1 MNEELQKLKEEFEQR
16 IRELKD
22 KYKPEGE
29 WPEGGDDYW
38 YIIASGEV
46 SGSFWAYTML
56 DKQMLEFGNIFKT
69 ESEAEFMVEKLKVI
83 KELKQLA
90 RPFKVGSVNHLIDFD
105 PLDMDFIISSFQVRQ
120 SAYGD
125 FYFNTEEE
133 AQQAITI
140 IGEDRIKK
148 YLFGVKEGDSK

>member
-69 ESEAEFMVEKLKVI
+69 KEEAEFEVERLTVLR
-83 KELKQLA
+83 ELEKMG
-90 RPFKVGSVNHLIDFD
+90 RPFNFGIENWYVYLNKHSDIDYS
-105 PLDMDFIISSFQVRQ
+105 LKYESEVV
-120 SAYGD
+120 YGD
-125 FYFNTEEE
+125 YYFSSYDE
-133 AQQAITI
+133 AKEAIDK

-148 YLFGVKEGDSK
+148 YLFGVNEGDSK